1 MTSSLH
7 AHGAAP
13 PSAVRRRVLGCTLVS
28 CLLGV
33 LPLAAAAEKA
43 GAPAQALVA
52 VAANFAEVVQRL
64 QPLFEAQTGHRLLAT
79 TGSTGKLYAQISAG
93 APFDVLLSADT
104 ATPARLAREGNA
116 ISGSRFTY
124 AVGRLALWSAS
135 PGVVAS
141 DGSTTLKAGAFRH
154 LAIANPDLAP
164 YGVAARQV
172 LQATG
177 MWAALQPRL
186 VMGQNIGQ
194 THSMV
199 ATGAAE
205 LGFVALSAVQRPG
218 VAPSGSRWLV
228 PQALY
233 APLQQ
238 DAVLLRHGAAN
249 PAARAWLAFLRTPA
263 AQQVIEAH
271 GYGLE

>member
-1 MTSSLH
+1 MRSPLLLNPRRTLLALLSAGSALLSL
-7 AHGAAP
+7 
-13 PSAVRRRVLGCTLVS
+13 PSWGQ
-28 CLLGV
+28 
-33 LPLAAAAEKA
+33 
-43 GAPAQALVA
+43 APAQPLLPVLVA
-52 VAANFAEVVQRL
+52 VAANFAEVVERL
-64 QPLFEAQTGHRLLAT
+64 KPGFEASTGHRLQAT

-93 APFDVLLSADT
+93 APFQVLLSADA
-104 ATPARLAREGNA
+104 ATPARLEREGTA
-116 ISGSRFTY
+116 VAGSRFTY
-124 AVGRLALWSAS
+124 AVGRLALWSAR
-135 PGVVAS
+135 PGVVAE
-141 DGSTTLKAGAFRH
+141 DGRSTLQAGAFRH

-177 MWAALQPRL
+177 TWAALQPRL

-218 VAPSGSRWLV
+218 VAPTGSHWTV

-233 APLQQ
+233 SPLQQ
-238 DAVLLRHGAAN
+238 DAVLLRPGADQ
-249 PAARAWLAFLRTPA
+249 PAARAFLAYLRSPE
-263 AQQVIEAH
+263 AQRLIEAH